1 MDKKKK
7 AEEFARIVREKREDC
22 SMEQYYKQGRLTVT
36 KTYTAY
42 TKRGVV
48 KVSIKTDGDIADS
61 IDGLQLDIESA
72 LGQQWKT

>member
-36 KTYTAY
+36 KTYVAY

-48 KVSIKTDGDIADS
+48 RVTIKTDGDIADS

-72 LGQQWKT
+72 LGQQ

>member
-7 AEEFARIVREKREDC
+7 AEERAERFARFVKDKDA
-22 SMEQYYKQGRLTVT
+22 YYQHDRMTVT
-36 KTYTAY
+36 KPYTAY

-48 KVSIKTDGDIADS
+48 KVSIRMDGSIKDS

-72 LGQQWKT
+72 LGQQ